1 MVNYK
6 LAGFNSFKE
15 YKESLFE
22 EFKKMNVNLF
32 NEEFTKDSLIIYDKL
47 EVIEKN
53 FKSTI

>member
-15 YKESLFE
+15 YKENLYN
-22 EFKKMNVNLF
+22 EFNSECKSF

-47 EVIEKN
+47 EVVEK
-53 FKSTI
+53 F

>member
-22 EFKKMNVNLF
+22 EFKNEYESF

-47 EVIEKN
+47 ELKEK
-53 FKSTI
+53 FVD